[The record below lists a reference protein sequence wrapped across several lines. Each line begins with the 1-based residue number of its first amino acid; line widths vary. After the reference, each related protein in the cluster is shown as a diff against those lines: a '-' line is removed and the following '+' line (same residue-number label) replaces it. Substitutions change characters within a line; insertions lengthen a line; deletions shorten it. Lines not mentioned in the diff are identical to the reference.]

1 MQNSDEFGSVSS
13 ELDRQPPSD
22 GEAAGGSTERTRLV
36 RNSRSGRPC
45 CNVYAFLYV
54 KFYIFFPLSVS
65 LISYGIYSVVIRR
78 AIMHVRAGIRF
89 KPRDQVP
96 E

>member
-13 ELDRQPPSD
+13 ELDRQSPSD

-45 CNVYAFLYV
+45 CNVYAY
-54 KFYIFFPLSVS
+54 FFPLFS
-65 LISYGIYSVVIRR
+65 
-78 AIMHVRAGIRF
+78 
-89 KPRDQVP
+89 
-96 E
+96 